1 MSFTQESAV
10 TRAKNDLAGRL
21 NIGEADIETQSVEEK
36 DFPNMSLGAPVDG
49 EMSAQMIASGWQ
61 IELAANGET
70 YEYRADPYQ
79 LRLVNFD
86 GCNHIVGQE

>member
-1 MSFTQESAV
+1 MSFTRESAV

-21 NIGEADIETQSVEEK
+21 NIDEDSISAKSFEEK
-36 DFPNMSLGAPVDG
+36 DFPNMSLGTPVDG

-61 IELAANGET
+61 IELSARGKN

-86 GCNHIVGQE
+86 GGNHIVEQE